1 MYNRF
6 AMKEIHTWLNE
17 SMYTKPLSPA
27 CKMCAQGSKMVVLI
41 TGLCSTGC
49 YYCPLSLKKG
59 GNDRIFAD
67 EWELKNESDTKK
79 LVHEAEY
86 INAIGAGITGGD
98 PLIVWKRTKTYIS
111 LLKDTFGSEFHIH
124 LYTSG
129 LKNAEKIQQLVS
141 AGLDEIRFH
150 PMPEHWQNME
160 KSPIKQSIKKTVGAS
175 VDVAIEIPVIPN
187 MEKEIFSLIQ
197 WADDQ
202 KLCWVNLNELEFSE
216 RNVEAFHNKGYV
228 VKDDISAAVRGSQDT
243 ALNVLKLV
251 QQEDIDVGVHYCS
264 VSFKDGVQLRNRIK
278 RRAKN
283 IAKEFEVITDDGTIL
298 KGVIYKSNVSLPQ
311 LFLFLKNEYDIP
323 EKFLFI
329 DKEKNR
335 IEIGLWILE
344 EIADDITRKG
354 YKCFMVEEYPTSDRL
369 EVERSPLP
377 L

>member
-1 MYNRF
+1 
-6 AMKEIHTWLNE
+6 
-17 SMYTKPLSPA
+17 
-27 CKMCAQGSKMVVLI
+27 
-41 TGLCSTGC
+41 
-49 YYCPLSLKKG
+49 
-59 GNDRIFAD
+59 
-67 EWELKNESDTKK
+67 
-79 LVHEAEY
+79 
-86 INAIGAGITGGD
+86 
-98 PLIVWKRTKTYIS
+98 
-111 LLKDTFGSEFHIH
+111 
-124 LYTSG
+124 
-129 LKNAEKIQQLVS
+129 
-141 AGLDEIRFH
+141 
-150 PMPEHWQNME
+150 
-160 KSPIKQSIKKTVGAS
+160 
-175 VDVAIEIPVIPN
+175 
-187 MEKEIFSLIQ
+187 MEKEIFSLIK

-216 RNVEAFHNKGYV
+216 RNVEAFHSKGYV

-243 ALNVLKLV
+243 ALNVLKLA

-264 VSFKDGVQLRNRIK
+264 VSFKDGAQLRNRIK

-298 KGVIYKSNVSLPQ
+298 KGAIYKSNVSLPQ

-344 EIADDITRKG
+344 EIADDITRQG
-354 YKCFMVEEYPTSDRL
+354 YKCFMVEEYPTADRL

>member
-1 MYNRF
+1 
-6 AMKEIHTWLNE
+6 MKQIHTWLKE
-17 SMYTKPLSPA
+17 SIYTKPLSPA

-59 GNDRIFAD
+59 GKDRIFAD
-67 EWELKNESDTKK
+67 EWELKNERDTKK

-86 INAIGAGITGGD
+86 IDATGAGITGGD
-98 PLIVWKRTKTYIS
+98 PLVVWKRTKTYIS

-150 PMPEHWQNME
+150 PMPEHWHNME

-187 MEKEIFSLIQ
+187 MEKEIFSLIK

-283 IAKEFEVITDDGTIL
+283 IAKAFEVITDDGTIL
-298 KGVIYKSNVSLPQ
+298 KGAIYKSNVSLPQ

-344 EIADDITRKG
+344 EIADDITRQG
-354 YKCFMVEEYPTSDRL
+354 YKCFMVEEYPTADRL

>member
-1 MYNRF
+1 
-6 AMKEIHTWLNE
+6 MKQIHTWLKE
-17 SMYTKPLSPA
+17 SIYTKPLSPA

-59 GNDRIFAD
+59 GKDRIFAD
-67 EWELKNESDTKK
+67 EWELKNERDTKK

-86 INAIGAGITGGD
+86 IDATGAGITGGD
-98 PLIVWKRTKTYIS
+98 PLVVWKRTKTYIS

-129 LKNAEKIQQLVS
+129 LKNAEEIQQLVS

-150 PMPEHWQNME
+150 PMPEHWHNME

-187 MEKEIFSLIQ
+187 MEKEIFSLIK

-216 RNVEAFHNKGYV
+216 RNVEAFHKKGYV

-344 EIADDITRKG
+344 EIADDITRQG